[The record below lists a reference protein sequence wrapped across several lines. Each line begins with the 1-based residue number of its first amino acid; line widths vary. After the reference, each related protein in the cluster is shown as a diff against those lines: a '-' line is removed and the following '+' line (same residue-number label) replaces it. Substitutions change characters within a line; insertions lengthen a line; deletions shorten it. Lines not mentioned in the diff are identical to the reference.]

1 MADKIIQQD
10 KQQLLHQI
18 DDQIKNIEKKLQHEE
33 EDITVATEEQKQ
45 EMEYDLNAARL
56 QKEIKQHIN
65 EKMEFYY
72 NPPRF
77 LKPAFFLDEY
87 TPYLKVTLITDIT
100 DVNNPKKR
108 FELFDTLSQDDPVH
122 NHLCNFI
129 YESTPNSNETATIVL
144 QDIEQNT
151 VDNVLFMLSALQN
164 GKLDNGK
171 ITGIIYI
178 EVQFGWC
185 PPRDGK
191 KTKSDYSND
200 FGFIFQNNDI
210 KEFVR
215 FTRTIYVVPGDAEGD
230 MGITVEYT
238 PEGTAKMT
246 IKGTV
251 DQTFPDPFK
260 AISPM
265 SIFGPMPAVN
275 LTLFNLDRLLYYF
288 VYEIVKA
295 TGGLKNFNDNA
306 KSILTK
312 YYYTMVYSYNTRLDS
327 NKDLLHNI
335 LINALNFYC
344 CQCSEQYDSIAIYRH
359 AITQIFN
366 NLETIGNADIQIED
380 SSTRI
385 DSFKKMLDEQY
396 QQATINYILNNKRV
410 QDNYYAKY
418 FENLF
423 ISDYNIVSGTESNPG
438 HQMYLYLILK
448 EFKKLN
454 IPIQA
459 IPRTGSKS
467 LLRHALNYYQTI
479 GQVAQ
484 EIKLHPYYLYAYI
497 MQGLHENLEKFNEA
511 KCKLLFLD
519 YGAMQDLITKSQQQ
533 EQNQIIT
540 EMDINIPSIAS
551 LWDTTNVCYKTNNKQ
566 KNQKKKEYDGNVK
579 YDGNVIPFTDNSVR
593 ERTAKWSNI
602 ETYFASAFEFNV
614 NFTTSWENYLSNI
627 CNKIF
632 IKYDVRNESH
642 ARTLISEEELKAAK
656 QEQKKSKNKTLKVP
670 VRLKQRM
677 FITSSND
684 ALENVYTQYRI
695 VSGLKTIIEK
705 ELNNKKDTYKNTY
718 LSNKKENIKR
728 YLDAL
733 KLKANYIKNNPQFK
747 YLVCIRDVVSSD
759 EIFDPEITATSILQT
774 FSYRTN
780 NAFDGQWDPGFKS
793 CWTVNFPDVIE
804 FSPQYNPF
812 QAVMEIT
819 KNAHYIGDTVDVSQI
834 LGQEDIKRL
843 ADDIQKLS
851 DQIITKTKKSKQD
864 IQNFKDKLETY
875 KLEFNNYKRLNDI
888 TKKYGHKM
896 QFGHYGDNIVLNS
909 GETHV
914 QSVLRHQQTMRRRML
929 LSTNVFN
936 ANLKV
941 LGDPNFDLFSRGK
954 YIFLKFINNDG
965 MLGFF
970 TGIYNITGI
979 THNIDADSFTT
990 LLNLSYYPL
999 LDTIGINDSL
1009 ERIINESDILTA
1021 KIDIHS

>member
-344 CQCSEQYDSIAIYRH
+344 CQCSEQYDNIATYRH

-366 NLETIGNADIQIED
+366 NLETIGNNADIQIKD

-385 DSFKKMLDEQY
+385 DSFKKMLD
-396 QQATINYILNNKRV
+396 
-410 QDNYYAKY
+410 
-418 FENLF
+418 
-423 ISDYNIVSGTESNPG
+423 
-438 HQMYLYLILK
+438 
-448 EFKKLN
+448 
-454 IPIQA
+454 
-459 IPRTGSKS
+459 
-467 LLRHALNYYQTI
+467 
-479 GQVAQ
+479 
-484 EIKLHPYYLYAYI
+484 
-497 MQGLHENLEKFNEA
+497 
-511 KCKLLFLD
+511 
-519 YGAMQDLITKSQQQ
+519 
-533 EQNQIIT
+533 
-540 EMDINIPSIAS
+540 
-551 LWDTTNVCYKTNNKQ
+551 
-566 KNQKKKEYDGNVK
+566 
-579 YDGNVIPFTDNSVR
+579 
-593 ERTAKWSNI
+593 
-602 ETYFASAFEFNV
+602 
-614 NFTTSWENYLSNI
+614 
-627 CNKIF
+627 
-632 IKYDVRNESH
+632 
-642 ARTLISEEELKAAK
+642 
-656 QEQKKSKNKTLKVP
+656 
-670 VRLKQRM
+670 
-677 FITSSND
+677 
-684 ALENVYTQYRI
+684 
-695 VSGLKTIIEK
+695 
-705 ELNNKKDTYKNTY
+705 
-718 LSNKKENIKR
+718 
-728 YLDAL
+728 
-733 KLKANYIKNNPQFK
+733 
-747 YLVCIRDVVSSD
+747 
-759 EIFDPEITATSILQT
+759 
-774 FSYRTN
+774 
-780 NAFDGQWDPGFKS
+780 
-793 CWTVNFPDVIE
+793 
-804 FSPQYNPF
+804 
-812 QAVMEIT
+812 
-819 KNAHYIGDTVDVSQI
+819 
-834 LGQEDIKRL
+834 
-843 ADDIQKLS
+843 
-851 DQIITKTKKSKQD
+851 
-864 IQNFKDKLETY
+864 
-875 KLEFNNYKRLNDI
+875 
-888 TKKYGHKM
+888 
-896 QFGHYGDNIVLNS
+896 DNINKL
-909 GETHV
+909 
-914 QSVLRHQQTMRRRML
+914 Q
-929 LSTNVFN
+929 
-936 ANLKV
+936 
-941 LGDPNFDLFSRGK
+941 
-954 YIFLKFINNDG
+954 
-965 MLGFF
+965 
-970 TGIYNITGI
+970 
-979 THNIDADSFTT
+979 
-990 LLNLSYYPL
+990 
-999 LDTIGINDSL
+999 
-1009 ERIINESDILTA
+1009 
-1021 KIDIHS
+1021 